1 MDYLLPPGWPVPMI
15 PEWGRQINN
24 VVLVLPGAFF
34 VHPHCAISEQI
45 EAANLEVARGRK
57 LLLKEEIDAQDFR
70 EIKRENEK
78 KIERLEA
85 RLMEVSSL
93 SANIEPLL
101 EKAVS
106 NLAHLDELYQDGD
119 TKRKRTIIGS
129 IYPEKLTFD
138 GFQYRTTRVNE
149 AVELIYTLDA
159 GFSQKETGQTKEDFD
174 LSCLVTPSGL
184 AALILSALALLK
196 ASHPAIA
203 GWDYFICPLWRTRSP
218 RYQIK

>member
-1 MDYLLPPGWPVPMI
+1 MEKAYAH
-15 PEWGRQINN
+15 
-24 VVLVLPGAFF
+24 VLNSAYKVRTKASGKILGHSPNRSTQR
-34 VHPHCAISEQI
+34 VNDI
-45 EAANLEVARGRK
+45 ARGRQ

-85 RLMEVSSL
+85 RLIEVSSL
-93 SANIEPLL
+93 SSYIEPLP

-149 AVELIYTLDA
+149 AVELIYTVDA
-159 GFSQKETGQTKEDFD
+159 GFGKKKQDKPKK
-174 LSCLVTPSGL
+174 
-184 AALILSALALLK
+184 ILT
-196 ASHPAIA
+196 
-203 GWDYFICPLWRTRSP
+203 CPVW
-218 RYQIK
+218 